1 MMKRTKLIY
10 FLFMVTIFHLN
21 ILVFPIWSEEVTNQN
36 SYVTIFDDKRL
47 LNRGTEQ
54 YRKYS
59 MEILIEMIND
69 DALPNEYQRAAAL
82 RVFRENFSNEV
93 VSKEK
98 KDIEKILLRRLNN
111 TDSPFVQVEI
121 MHTLCLIDR
130 YKYYKS
136 MVPALIQKL
145 DHYNATVNEMAFNGL
160 ENIVAVGNNRTR
172 EARIMFDTL
181 KKVLF
186 LSRYRLDKVSTPDNR
201 LAQKLKLLRWSIKV
215 LGNQELDELPTEVI
229 NLL

>member
-1 MMKRTKLIY
+1 MKSIYRLII
-10 FLFMVTIFHLN
+10 LF
-21 ILVFPIWSEEVTNQN
+21 VFGFSLCAVPGWAEETSSPNTY
-36 SYVTIFDDKRL
+36 STIFDDKSL
-47 LNRGTEQ
+47 LNKGAEQ

-59 MEILIEMIND
+59 MEIIIEMIND

-82 RVFRENFSNEV
+82 RVFKENFSHEV

-98 KDIEKILLRRLNN
+98 KNIEKMLLRRLNR

-145 DHYNATVNEMAFNGL
+145 DHYNSTVNEMAFNGL
-160 ENIVAVGNNRTR
+160 ENIVSNGNNRPR

-181 KKVLF
+181 QKVLF
-186 LSRYRLDKVSTPDNR
+186 LSRKRLEKVTEPDNR
-201 LAQKLKLLRWSIKV
+201 LSQKLKLLRWSIKV
-215 LGNQELDELPTEVI
+215 LGNQELNELPTEVI

>member
-1 MMKRTKLIY
+1 
-10 FLFMVTIFHLN
+10 
-21 ILVFPIWSEEVTNQN
+21 
-36 SYVTIFDDKRL
+36 
-47 LNRGTEQ
+47 
-54 YRKYS
+54 
-59 MEILIEMIND
+59 MEILVEMIND

-82 RVFRENFSNEV
+82 RVFKEHYANEV

-98 KDIEKILLRRLNN
+98 KNIEKLLLRRLNK

-130 YKYYKS
+130 YKYFKS

-145 DHYNATVNEMAFNGL
+145 DHYNLTVNEMAFTGL
-160 ENIVAVGNNRTR
+160 ENIVDTGNNRPR
-172 EARIMFDTL
+172 EARIIFDTL
-181 KKVLF
+181 QKVLF
-186 LSRYRLDKVSTPDNR
+186 LSRKRLDKVTEPDNR

-215 LGNQELDELPTEVI
+215 LGNQELNELPKEVI

>member
-1 MMKRTKLIY
+1 
-10 FLFMVTIFHLN
+10 
-21 ILVFPIWSEEVTNQN
+21 
-36 SYVTIFDDKRL
+36 
-47 LNRGTEQ
+47 
-54 YRKYS
+54 
-59 MEILIEMIND
+59 MEIIIEMIND

-82 RVFRENFSNEV
+82 RVFKENFSHEV

-98 KDIEKILLRRLNN
+98 KNIEKMLLRRLNR

-145 DHYNATVNEMAFNGL
+145 DHYNSTVNEMAFNGL
-160 ENIVAVGNNRTR
+160 ENIVSNGNNRPR

-181 KKVLF
+181 QKVLF
-186 LSRYRLDKVSTPDNR
+186 LSRKRLEKVTEPDNR
-201 LAQKLKLLRWSIKV
+201 LSQKLKLLRWSIKV
-215 LGNQELDELPTEVI
+215 LGNQELNELPTEVI

>member
-1 MMKRTKLIY
+1 MKLLIRILILLAVDI
-10 FLFMVTIFHLN
+10 LFSS
-21 ILVFPIWSEEVTNQN
+21 FPAGADGTNGPTAY
-36 SYVTIFDDKRL
+36 STIFDDKSL
-47 LNRGTEQ
+47 LNKGTEQ

-59 MEILIEMIND
+59 LEIIIEMIND

-82 RVFRENFSNEV
+82 RVFKENFSHEV

-98 KDIEKILLRRLNN
+98 KNIEKMLLRRLNR

-145 DHYNATVNEMAFNGL
+145 DHYNITVNEMAFNGL
-160 ENIVAVGNNRTR
+160 ENIVSNGSNRPR

-181 KKVLF
+181 QKVLF
-186 LSRYRLDKVSTPDNR
+186 LSRKRLEKVTEPDNR
-201 LAQKLKLLRWSIKV
+201 LSQKLKLLRWSIKV
-215 LGNQELDELPTEVI
+215 LGNQELNELPTEVI